1 MTHIDNTVETI
12 KDASGTS
19 HRINA
24 SFFGGV
30 GPDGFVQSTKL
41 TVGGTT
47 YSHPIAPLLVN
58 SNGLALSVPCFDMN
72 DSGEVVMR
80 TLTRPVQFNDNGYLY
95 AKGSQ
100 SLTLQWPVT
109 VTAVWKSVGS
119 YDQSSQTD
127 VYNWVIQPSECSIS
141 IRGSDASLFDGDDL
155 LPYLRIDNSTGKFR
169 GNFITLDKGTGA
181 ISLNAAD
188 DSSLAGPSESADE
201 SNMDTTVTTVTDQTA
216 SVTFD
221 RYVPR

>member
-30 GPDGFVQSTKL
+30 GPDGFVQSQWA
-41 TVGGTT
+41 GR
-47 YSHPIAPLLVN
+47 PIPTQLHLFSSTPMVWH
-58 SNGLALSVPCFDMN
+58 CFDMN
-72 DSGEVVMR
+72 DSGETVMR

-95 AKGSQ
+95 AKGSR

-119 YDQSSQTD
+119 YDQSS
-127 VYNWVIQPSECSIS
+127 
-141 IRGSDASLFDGDDL
+141 
-155 LPYLRIDNSTGKFR
+155 
-169 GNFITLDKGTGA
+169 
-181 ISLNAAD
+181 
-188 DSSLAGPSESADE
+188 
-201 SNMDTTVTTVTDQTA
+201 
-216 SVTFD
+216 
-221 RYVPR
+221 

>member
-1 MTHIDNTVETI
+1 
-12 KDASGTS
+12 
-19 HRINA
+19 
-24 SFFGGV
+24 
-30 GPDGFVQSTKL
+30 
-41 TVGGTT
+41 
-47 YSHPIAPLLVN
+47 
-58 SNGLALSVPCFDMN
+58 MN

-169 GNFITLDKGTGA
+169 GNFITLDQGSGA

-201 SNMDTTVTTVTDQTA
+201 SNMGTTVTTVTDQTA
-216 SVTFD
+216 SVTFN